1 METGI
6 LNNKG
11 RVHFTITSPINDSLA
26 KLDKDMEKNEL
37 VSAIASVIDREIY
50 KTIVS
55 IRAITWRMT
64 Y

>member
-55 IRAITWRMT
+55 YPSQLRGV
-64 Y
+64 